1 LKIKENKLT
10 RPDFSYNSTNPDSI
24 NFSTDKKEN
33 IIINK
38 NLNIMRAFMRF
49 TGISVAI
56 LCFVLTSYS
65 QNKPKATYMVG
76 KSKVSVWETEKQGE
90 FGKFTTK
97 NFKIEKVYKK
107 GKEWKTT
114 NSFNLTELLQ
124 LRAAIDKAINEEGV
138 IVKETDN
145 PENKKTEQKEK

>member
-1 LKIKENKLT
+1 MT

-107 GKEWKTT
+107 GTEWKTT
-114 NSFNLTELLQ
+114 NSFDLTELLQ
-124 LRAAIDKAINEEGV
+124 LRAAIDKAISNEGV
-138 IVKETDN
+138 KVTETN
-145 PENKKTEQKEK
+145 NAESKKTVEKEE

>member
-1 LKIKENKLT
+1 MT
-10 RPDFSYNSTNPDSI
+10 HPDFSYNSANPDSI
-24 NFSTDKKEN
+24 KFSTDKKEN

-38 NLNIMRAFMRF
+38 NLNIMRAFTRF
-49 TGISVAI
+49 TGISLAI

-65 QNKPKATYMVG
+65 QDKPKATYIVG
-76 KSKVSVWETEKQGE
+76 KSKVTVWETEKQGE
-90 FGKFTTK
+90 FGKFIAK
-97 NFKIEKVYKK
+97 DFKIEKVYKK

-124 LRAAIDKAINEEGV
+124 LRAAIDKAINKEGV

-145 PENKKTEQKEK
+145 EVNKKTDQKE